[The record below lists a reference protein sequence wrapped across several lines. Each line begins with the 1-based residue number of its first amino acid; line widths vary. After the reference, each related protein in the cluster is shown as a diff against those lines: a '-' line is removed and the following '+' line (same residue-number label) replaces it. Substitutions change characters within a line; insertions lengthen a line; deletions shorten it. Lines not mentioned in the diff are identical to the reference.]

1 MRYILPDGV
10 LVTGR
15 GYADIVRQ
23 MNDAKMTPA
32 VNMDVYRRALAAR
45 VSELY
50 GEFVDATTDKTLIQ
64 SLEAVGLIIR
74 TA

>member
-1 MRYILPDGV
+1 MRYVLPDGA

-32 VNMDVYRRALAAR
+32 QNMDTYRRALARR
-45 VSELY
+45 VQELY
-50 GEFVDATTDKTLIQ
+50 GEAVDASTDKTLIQ
-64 SLEAVGLIIR
+64 SLEAVGLIVR
-74 TA
+74 TG